1 MKKIKSKSKV
11 KIIVKNWKQSQ
22 KPLIDACE
30 HVFAEADHSAGN
42 ECKSIEETGRNQ
54 EEINEKESQS
64 GLNQKGL
71 WHYELGV
78 STCMLLL
85 VHISAHWSIE
95 HWIQIQTLLLPK
107 RFSRKVRLMPDS
119 RAWVPKITYNGC
131 KRYWAKCW
139 GNTIRRLSQLGVLL

>member
-1 MKKIKSKSKV
+1 MKKIV

-22 KPLIDACE
+22 KPYIDACE

-42 ECKSIEETGRNQ
+42 ECKFIEETGRNQ
-54 EEINEKESQS
+54 EEINEKEFQS

-71 WHYELGV
+71 WHYKFWV
-78 STCMLLL
+78 SRRMLLL
-85 VHISAHWSIE
+85 VHGSAHWCIE

-107 RFSRKVRLMPDS
+107 RFSRKVGLMPDS

-131 KRYWAKCW
+131 KIYWAKCW
-139 GNTIRRLSQLGVLL
+139 GNTIRRLSQFGVLL